1 MAQQENHEPWIT
13 DLLAWFDPGAR
24 SMPWRSVRSPY
35 RVWISE
41 TMLQQTQVATVIP
54 YFERFLA
61 RFPDVR
67 SLAAASLEDVLKLW
81 EGLGYYSR
89 ARALHRC
96 AGVLIERH
104 DAELPASY
112 ESLLALPGIGP
123 YTAGAIASLAFG
135 LCHPAVDGNVLRVM
149 ARLWASNEPVDLPRT
164 RDQLAERLSA
174 VMPRREPGRF
184 NEALMELG
192 ATVCTPKRPRCERCP
207 LAIHCLAFHA
217 GAVDRFPV
225 RSPRRKPRLATF
237 EVAVLEAPGPRY
249 LVVRRPEEGLLGGLW
264 EFPTRE
270 VTGDPVAPSPVGGEK
285 PTTRVQPSSL
295 ARVFE
300 AIAPWQ
306 RFEHAFT
313 HIRATYEIG
322 KGRVL
327 EVPAPETA
335 EHRWVSPS
343 ELAELPLGKVH
354 QLIRNRLLE
363 D

>member
-1 MAQQENHEPWIT
+1 MTKHENLEPWIT

-24 SMPWRSVRSPY
+24 PMPWRSVRSPY

-54 YFERFLA
+54 YFERFMA

-67 SLAAASLEDVLKLW
+67 SLATASLEDVLKLW

-96 AGVLIERH
+96 AAVLVEH
-104 DAELPASY
+104 HGAVLPASH
-112 ESLLALPGIGP
+112 EALLALPGIGP
-123 YTAGAIASLAFG
+123 YTAGAVASLAFG

-149 ARLWASNEPVDLPRT
+149 SRLGASTEPVDHART
-164 RDQLAERLSA
+164 RDRLAERLSA
-174 VMPRREPGRF
+174 VMPCREPGRF

-192 ATVCTPKRPRCERCP
+192 ATVCTPKRPRCEECP
-207 LAIHCLAFHA
+207 LVTHCLSFQA

-249 LVVRRPEEGLLGGLW
+249 LVVRRPEDGLLGGLW

-270 VTGDPVAPSPVGGEK
+270 VTGDANSPSPDAGDE
-285 PTTRVQPSSL
+285 PSTLVQPSSL
-295 ARVFE
+295 ERAFE
-300 AIAPWQ
+300 ATAPWQ
-306 RFEHAFT
+306 RIEHAFT
-313 HIRATYEIG
+313 HIRAIYEIG
-322 KGRVL
+322 KARVL
-327 EVPAPETA
+327 DVQEPVSA
-335 EHRWVSPS
+335 ELRWVTPS
-343 ELAELPLGKVH
+343 ELANLPLGKVH
-354 QLIRNRLLE
+354 QLIRTRLIE